1 MYNTHTHIFI
11 YFSRFYP
18 TKLTDNAIRLSIRP
32 DFRVLNTESK
42 SAPHV
47 TYCIVNVLY
56 IYIYVLKIKIMIIE
70 KKKLYCSF
78 PSPPNDPT
86 RAGKVHRVAVEEKG
100 YAQTKMADQVQ
111 YIYIAQR
118 LR

>member
-1 MYNTHTHIFI
+1 
-11 YFSRFYP
+11 
-18 TKLTDNAIRLSIRP
+18 
-32 DFRVLNTESK
+32 
-42 SAPHV
+42 
-47 TYCIVNVLY
+47 
-56 IYIYVLKIKIMIIE
+56 MIIE

-111 YIYIAQR
+111 YMYIAQR